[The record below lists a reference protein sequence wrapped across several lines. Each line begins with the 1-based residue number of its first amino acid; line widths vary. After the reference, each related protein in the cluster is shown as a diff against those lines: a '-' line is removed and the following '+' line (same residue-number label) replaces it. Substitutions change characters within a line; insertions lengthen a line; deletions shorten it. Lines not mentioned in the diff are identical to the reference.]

1 MVLTRLQAKQA
12 NKQTN
17 KQMVLTRLQAKQ
29 QQQQQQPQQQQKQQQ
44 PQPQHKINFIEAST
58 EWRKNK
64 IKRENCTFE
73 YIFI

>member
-29 QQQQQQPQQQQKQQQ
+29 QQQQQQQKQQQ
-44 PQPQHKINFIEAST
+44 PQQQQPQHKINFIEAST

>member
-1 MVLTRLQAKQA
+1 
-12 NKQTN
+12 
-17 KQMVLTRLQAKQ
+17 MVLTRLQAKQ
-29 QQQQQQPQQQQKQQQ
+29 QQQQQQKQQKQQQ
-44 PQPQHKINFIEAST
+44 QTKQHHKINFIEAST

>member
-29 QQQQQQPQQQQKQQQ
+29 QQPQQQ
-44 PQPQHKINFIEAST
+44 QPQHKINFIEAST